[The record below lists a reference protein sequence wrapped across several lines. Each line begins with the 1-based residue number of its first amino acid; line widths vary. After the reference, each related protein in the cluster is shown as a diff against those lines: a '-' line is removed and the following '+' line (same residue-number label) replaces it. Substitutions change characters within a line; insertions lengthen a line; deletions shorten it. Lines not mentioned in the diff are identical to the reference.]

1 MTTPLNRL
9 DLNLLRVFDA
19 IMDER
24 SVLRAAQRI
33 CLSQSAVSHALA
45 RLRDMIGDDL
55 FVRTPIGMQ
64 PTVRALAMAPLIR
77 EAWVSLET
85 AIEPPKFDPGRSA
98 RRFTIAASDF
108 ATLVMVPH
116 LLSLLRTEAPFVD
129 LAVRPDSRIDLTEQI
144 DLGQVDAAI
153 GTFSDAAQRFRSRSL
168 FHYDD
173 VLIAGSTLTLDQLS
187 LEKLSDLPIAVVS
200 SYGEDEGMAD
210 GFVSQRGLVRRSE
223 MYDRIALE
231 QAFSGCE
238 RSPRLAVSLPHFL
251 ALPSLLDSGDLA
263 AIVPRPLAKLLVR
276 TSSLSSHELPYKSS
290 SVNVSML
297 WHERNSSD
305 GAHKWLREML
315 RRASE
320 PLKSEAERQLIS
332 TPERTIAQ
340 PLSVVTQE
348 GIESRVG
355 TAMPQIVVGEGYE
368 HRRSVGV
375 R

>member
-1 MTTPLNRL
+1 
-9 DLNLLRVFDA
+9 
-19 IMDER
+19 
-24 SVLRAAQRI
+24 
-33 CLSQSAVSHALA
+33 
-45 RLRDMIGDDL
+45 
-55 FVRTPIGMQ
+55 
-64 PTVRALAMAPLIR
+64 
-77 EAWVSLET
+77 
-85 AIEPPKFDPGRSA
+85 
-98 RRFTIAASDF
+98 
-108 ATLVMVPH
+108 
-116 LLSLLRTEAPFVD
+116 
-129 LAVRPDSRIDLTEQI
+129 
-144 DLGQVDAAI
+144 
-153 GTFSDAAQRFRSRSL
+153 
-168 FHYDD
+168 
-173 VLIAGSTLTLDQLS
+173 LTLDQLS